1 MIIYKDVI
9 EKLKAA
15 GYNTTRIRREKLL
28 PESTLQKLRTG
39 EAINLTTL
47 NTICELTGL
56 QVEDLIEYRAEKPHE
71 KQ

>member
-15 GYNTTRIRREKLL
+15 GYNTTRLRNEKLL
-28 PESTLQKLRTG
+28 SESTLQKLRTG
-39 EAINLTTL
+39 GSITLDTL
-47 NTICELTGL
+47 NTICRLTSL